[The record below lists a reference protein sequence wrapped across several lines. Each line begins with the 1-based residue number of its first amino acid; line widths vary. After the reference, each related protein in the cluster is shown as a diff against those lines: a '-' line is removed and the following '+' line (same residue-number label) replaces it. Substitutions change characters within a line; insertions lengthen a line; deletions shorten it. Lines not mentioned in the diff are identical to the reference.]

1 MSAVALRGHTK
12 INHPHLFHSTKVR
25 FIRKARSFIHFGK
38 WLLPRWEL
46 EPFETGD
53 GVWRFFYSWTLP
65 NGACSSGELTWGVLC
80 GSRVPL
86 DPTLLTPQA
95 LHSPDRAVCK
105 NWSHG
110 PTSDLANRCWNTRN
124 PAGSVSG
131 SVLCG
136 WWFWKGSAGVESLA
150 LGSPGR
156 LFQTAGL
163 HHHGQDTWME
173 ALLSSLWCWAE
184 VWMAMSPG
192 RNGLSQM
199 SHFQVLF
206 FHPPARASF

>member
-1 MSAVALRGHTK
+1 MITSKVGTGAVWDWG
-12 INHPHLFHSTKVR
+12 
-25 FIRKARSFIHFGK
+25 
-38 WLLPRWEL
+38 
-46 EPFETGD
+46 
-53 GVWRFFYSWTLP
+53 
-65 NGACSSGELTWGVLC
+65 WGVEVLLLLDAPKWSMFQWRADM
-80 GSRVPL
+80 GSWHGCVAASPL
-86 DPTLLTPQA
+86 DPTLLTAQA
-95 LHSPDRAVCK
+95 LHSPDRAVCQS
-105 NWSHG
+105 WSHG
-110 PTSDLANRCWNTRN
+110 PTSDLANRCWKTRN

-192 RNGLSQM
+192 RNDLSQM

-206 FHPPARASF
+206 FHPPARLASKKFRVSGLSL